1 VSTSKPQLT
10 DDRQGPA
17 HFASN
22 LVGYLAGLI
31 WCAGIG
37 ALAFEVQQE
46 HFAPVVIF
54 PLAIGTMVGLGIGR
68 LVRSSNWQST
78 SRAVAVAA
86 LGGLLAVLVQ
96 DYIGHRHRV
105 RLYEAEL
112 ARHDVVD
119 ISQDAPGRPA
129 FLDYLAA
136 QARGRPGWFAAD
148 VVLTSA
154 GAACTA
160 VALVR
165 RKQI

>member
-1 VSTSKPQLT
+1 VSISKPQLT
-10 DDRQGPA
+10 DDRHGPA
-17 HFASN
+17 RFASN
-22 LVGYLAGLI
+22 LIGYLAGLM

-46 HFAPVVIF
+46 RFAPVVIF
-54 PLAIGTMVGLGIGR
+54 PLAVGALVGLGIER
-68 LVRSSNWQST
+68 LVRFNNRQST
-78 SRAVAVAA
+78 SSAVAVAA
-86 LGGLLAVLVQ
+86 LGGLLAVLAQ

-119 ISQDAPGRPA
+119 ISQDAPGRPE
-129 FLDYLAA
+129 FLEYLAA

-160 VALVR
+160 LALVR
-165 RKQI
+165 REQI

>member
-1 VSTSKPQLT
+1 MSISKPQLT
-10 DDRQGPA
+10 EDRQGPA
-17 HFASN
+17 RFASN
-22 LVGYLAGLI
+22 LIGYLAALI

-37 ALAFEVQQE
+37 ALAFEIQQE

-54 PLAIGTMVGLGIGR
+54 PLAVGALVGLGIGR
-68 LVRSSNWQST
+68 LVRFNNRRST
-78 SRAVAVAA
+78 TSAVAAAA

-105 RLYEAEL
+105 RLYDAEL

-119 ISQDAPGRPA
+119 ISPDAPGRPA

-160 VALVR
+160 LALAR
-165 RKQI
+165 RKQM

>member
-1 VSTSKPQLT
+1 MSISKPQLT
-10 DDRQGPA
+10 EDRHGPA
-17 HFASN
+17 RLASN
-22 LVGYLAGLI
+22 LIGYLAGLI

-37 ALAFEVQQE
+37 SLAFQVQQE

-54 PLAIGTMVGLGIGR
+54 PLAVGALVGLGIGR
-68 LVRSSNWQST
+68 LVRFSNRRST
-78 SRAVAVAA
+78 SSAVAAAA

-129 FLDYLAA
+129 FSDYLAA

-160 VALVR
+160 LALVR
-165 RKQI
+165 RKQV